1 VSESPYAHIDTAL
14 LYISEARERAEE
26 AAKAMRELGAEE
38 RLVAAVEEADREL
51 LALHRRLMEA
61 TYFPAPAETQLTL
74 SA

>member
-51 LALHRRLMEA
+51 LALHRRLMEE